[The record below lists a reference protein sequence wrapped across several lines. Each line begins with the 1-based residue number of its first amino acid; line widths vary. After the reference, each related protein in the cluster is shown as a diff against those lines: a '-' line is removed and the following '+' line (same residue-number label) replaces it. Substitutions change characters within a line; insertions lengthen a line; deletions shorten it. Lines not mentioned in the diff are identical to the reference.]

1 MWAFSLIWL
10 KIETSCHYALLCEPT
25 DCRKLLF
32 VFNLLPQW
40 WQVCVAFWKS
50 ILVFLFLDVEH
61 DLEKDAVEDGD
72 ALEIILE
79 EDEDAFEEDD
89 DE

>member
-1 MWAFSLIWL
+1 MTSVRCIL
-10 KIETSCHYALLCEPT
+10 KIHPC
-25 DCRKLLF
+25 
-32 VFNLLPQW
+32 
-40 WQVCVAFWKS
+40 
-50 ILVFLFLDVEH
+50 FLFLDVEH

>member
-1 MWAFSLIWL
+1 MMTSVRCIL
-10 KIETSCHYALLCEPT
+10 KIHPC
-25 DCRKLLF
+25 
-32 VFNLLPQW
+32 
-40 WQVCVAFWKS
+40 
-50 ILVFLFLDVEH
+50 FLDVEH

-89 DE
+89 DEQTIDVTLKLKVYGSFATVMANVCF